1 MFGEFK
7 VYWENRYKDNYHN
20 VNTNINI
27 NISISHSQQNYI

>member
-20 VNTNINI
+20 VNTNI
-27 NISISHSQQNYI
+27 SHSQQNYI

>member
-27 NISISHSQQNYI
+27 NHSQQNYI